1 MELITSFLRRIEKP
15 GRYFAP
21 FIETVKVKTDPNKPK
36 ILILFPDLF
45 EMAQSHTGV
54 KILYS
59 LFHRRGFLVDF
70 GFSPQKDIFE
80 IAAKSGGLTSMM
92 HGVNYRDFDIIAV
105 SFQYQL
111 QYPDFLKILEIA
123 GIPIHSKDRMNSES
137 YPIIW
142 SGGPV
147 MCNPEPMADFID
159 MVTVGEFEPYA
170 EEFMNILENIEEKH
184 ERIEAFSKIP
194 SIYIPSRH
202 EENAVKINPDGSLSG
217 FEARRAV
224 LKDLN
229 YDPDSLFDAPIF
241 AMRTIHDRFTI
252 EIMRGCTRG
261 CRFCMAGMFYRP
273 HREKSAG
280 NVCEILDRVVR
291 TSGYDEA
298 GFLSLSAADHSE
310 IEDILVRSYSRYSR
324 KISVSLPSL
333 RTETITPK
341 IAQVIRKGRKV
352 GFTLAPE
359 SGSERLR
366 RVINKGNSEE
376 DLINAI
382 HTIFSNGWQ
391 AVKLYFMLGLPLEE
405 ERDIVET
412 VQLVKRMSNYIK
424 RFGKKAMI
432 SVSFSTFVPQPFTPF
447 QWEKMSSPAEI
458 KAKQKIIIESLRGI
472 KNIKLAWH
480 DQEISTVE
488 GYLSR
493 AGREYGKVIEFVAK
507 NMKGLQTE
515 DESFDPALWD
525 EGMVYAGIDPEST
538 YLEKPLDK
546 PLPYEHIDLRIDR
559 KFLLSEREKA
569 YNFEVTPDCAK
580 TGICN
585 KCGACDFKEVK
596 PMIRTGEPLDENAT
610 FEIPEKNNK
619 NNSFPY
625 VFSLSKHGNSISIGH
640 LDLVSFLF
648 KALTLSDLQIL
659 YSDGFHPMPRFNL
672 AFPAPVGVE
681 VDEEFGTV
689 WLTEETD
696 EAETLAKLNSILENS
711 GIKFLTFTKC
721 DREKIKKVE
730 KILRTLPTSTYRVK
744 FFEKTDYDSAKE
756 ILEVLDF
763 NDKTLEMTIRHQ
775 TELGSVMKK
784 FDSFTGEFHIIKNG
798 YRKELAE
805 YDSEGLL
812 KETGILD

>member
-1 MELITSFLRRIEKP
+1 MKLITSFLRRIEKP

-21 FIETVKVKTDPNKPK
+21 FIETVKIKTDPNKPK
-36 ILILFPDLF
+36 VLILFPDLF

-59 LFHRRGFLVDF
+59 LFNRRGFLVDF
-70 GFSPQKDIFE
+70 GFSPQKDVFE
-80 IAAKSGGLTSMM
+80 EAKKSGGLTSMM

-111 QYPDFLKILEIA
+111 QYPDFLKIMDIA
-123 GIPIHSKDRMNSES
+123 GIPIHSKDRINSS
-137 YPIIW
+137 DYPIIW

-159 MVTVGEFEPYA
+159 MVSIGEFEPYA
-170 EEFMNILENIEEKH
+170 EEFMDVLENIKEKQK
-184 ERIEAFSKIP
+184 RIEAFSKIP
-194 SIYIPSRH
+194 AIYIPSKH
-202 EENAVKINPDGSLSG
+202 DENSVKINPDGSLSG
-217 FEARRAV
+217 IEARRAV

-273 HREKSAG
+273 HREKSAE
-280 NVCEILDRVVR
+280 NICEILDRVVR

-341 IAQVIRKGRKV
+341 IAQAIRKGRKV
-352 GFTLAPE
+352 GFTLAVE
-359 SGSERLR
+359 SGSDRLR
-366 RVINKGNSEE
+366 KMINKGNSEE
-376 DLINAI
+376 DLLNALN
-382 HTIFSNGWQ
+382 TIFSNGWQ
-391 AVKLYFMLGLPLEE
+391 AVKLYFMLGLPHEE
-405 ERDIVET
+405 EEDLFET
-412 VQLVKRMSNYIK
+412 VELVKKMCNYVK

-432 SVSFSTFVPQPFTPF
+432 SASFSTFVPQPFTPF

-458 KAKQKIIIESLRGI
+458 KAKQKIIIDNLRGI
-472 KNIKLAWH
+472 RNLKLSWH

-525 EGMVYAGIDPEST
+525 EGLAYAGIDPEST

-559 KFLLSEREKA
+559 RFLLKEREKA
-569 YNFEVTPDCAK
+569 FNFQETPDCAK

-585 KCGACDFKEVK
+585 KCGACDFKE
-596 PMIRTGEPLDENAT
+596 IRPLKFTGKALDENET
-610 FEIPEKNNK
+610 FEIPEKSNK
-619 NNSFPY
+619 TNSFPY
-625 VFSLSKHGNSISIGH
+625 VFSLSKHGNSISVGH

-648 KALTLSDLQIL
+648 KALSLADLKVL

-681 VDEEFGTV
+681 VDEEFGSV
-689 WLTEETD
+689 WLTEEVN
-696 EAETLAKLNSILENS
+696 EAETLEKLNSILENS
-711 GIKFLTFTKC
+711 GIEFLSFKLIE
-721 DREKIKKVE
+721 REHIKEVE
-730 KILRTLPTSTYRVK
+730 KYLRTLPVHSYTVK
-744 FFEKTDYDSAKE
+744 FYDAADYRKMKPQLSV
-756 ILEVLDF
+756 LESNED
-763 NDKTLEMTIRHQ
+763 TLELTFEHVA
-775 TELGSVMKK
+775 ELGGVMKCFAGIEGDYHVRK
-784 FDSFTGEFHIIKNG
+784 LS
-798 YRKELAE
+798 YRGRLRESSALMH
-805 YDSEGLL
+805 S
-812 KETGILD
+812 IF

>member
-1 MELITSFLRRIEKP
+1 MKLITSFLRRIEKP

-21 FIETVKVKTDPNKPK
+21 FIEPVKVKTDPNKPK

-123 GIPIHSKDRMNSES
+123 GIPIYSKDRINSS
-137 YPIIW
+137 DYPIIW

-159 MVTVGEFEPYA
+159 MVSIGEFEPYA
-170 EEFMNILENIEEKH
+170 EEFMDMLENIKEKQK
-184 ERIEAFSKIP
+184 RIEAFSKIP
-194 SIYIPSRH
+194 AIYIPSKH
-202 EENAVKINPDGSLSG
+202 DENSVKINPDGSLSG
-217 FEARRAV
+217 IEARRAV

-273 HREKSAG
+273 HREKSAE
-280 NVCEILDRVVR
+280 NICEILDRVVR

-341 IAQVIRKGRKV
+341 IAQAIRKGRKV
-352 GFTLAPE
+352 GFTLAVE
-359 SGSERLR
+359 SGSDRLR
-366 RVINKGNSEE
+366 KMINKGNSEE
-376 DLINAI
+376 DLLNALN
-382 HTIFSNGWQ
+382 TIFSNGWQ
-391 AVKLYFMLGLPLEE
+391 AVKLYFMLGLPHEE
-405 ERDIVET
+405 EEDLFET
-412 VQLVKRMSNYIK
+412 VELVKKMCNYVK

-432 SVSFSTFVPQPFTPF
+432 SASFSTFVPQPFTPF

-458 KAKQKIIIESLRGI
+458 KAKQKIIIENLRGI
-472 KNIKLAWH
+472 RNLKLSWH

-525 EGMVYAGIDPEST
+525 EGLAYAGIDPEST

-559 KFLLSEREKA
+559 RFLLKEREKA
-569 YNFEVTPDCAK
+569 FNFQETPDCAK

-585 KCGACDFKEVK
+585 KCGACDFKE
-596 PMIRTGEPLDENAT
+596 IRPLKFTGKALDENET
-610 FEIPEKNNK
+610 FEIPEKSNK
-619 NNSFPY
+619 TNSFPY
-625 VFSLSKHGNSISIGH
+625 VFSLSKHGNSISVGH

-648 KALTLSDLQIL
+648 KALSLADLKVL

-681 VDEEFGTV
+681 VDEEFGSV
-689 WLTEETD
+689 WLTEEVN
-696 EAETLAKLNSILENS
+696 EAETLEKLNSILENS
-711 GIKFLTFTKC
+711 GIEFLSFKLIE
-721 DREKIKKVE
+721 REHIKEVE
-730 KILRTLPTSTYRVK
+730 KYLRTLPVHSYTVK
-744 FFEKTDYDSAKE
+744 FYDAADYRKMKPQLSV
-756 ILEVLDF
+756 LESNED
-763 NDKTLEMTIRHQ
+763 TLELTFEHIA
-775 TELGSVMKK
+775 ELGGVMKC
-784 FDSFTGEFHIIKNG
+784 FAGIEGDFHVRKLS
-798 YRKELAE
+798 YRGRLRESSALMH
-805 YDSEGLL
+805 S
-812 KETGILD
+812 IF